1 MTKDQLES
9 KIKSLEEQ
17 LKTTEINF
25 HRISG
30 AIALLKELIAEE
42 NKVLVTPPTPEISP
56 V

>member
-1 MTKDQLES
+1 MIKDQLES

-30 AIALLKELIAEE
+30 AIALLKEM
-42 NKVLVTPPTPEISP
+42 LVEDSKLPPQIPPKE
-56 V
+56 